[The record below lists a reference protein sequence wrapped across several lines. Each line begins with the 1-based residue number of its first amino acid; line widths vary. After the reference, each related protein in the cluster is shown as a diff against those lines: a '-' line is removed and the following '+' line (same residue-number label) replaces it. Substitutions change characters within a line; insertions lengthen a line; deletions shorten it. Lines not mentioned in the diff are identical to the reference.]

1 MAAAAGGPRQQCV
14 STSPESRS
22 RESVQLPSSPV
33 CFLFIF
39 KSRLNLMW
47 NVETTTFRFFFFW
60 GHANLN
66 QLKSTSSF
74 SPPEHRWLPNFL
86 FWILNISK
94 IKKILKKQTI
104 NTTYLLGRLTES
116 EQSFFTKI
124 TLKKKKSETE
134 TAGEK
139 QNPEQLVVVVVV
151 VEFPVSGPARCE
163 YC

>member
-1 MAAAAGGPRQQCV
+1 MSRTFNGSSCWW
-14 STSPESRS
+14 STSTVCQHKP

-47 NVETTTFRFFFFW
+47 NVETFSFFFFW

-151 VEFPVSGPARCE
+151 VEFPVSGPARGA